1 MVGKVQLKWHFFLQL
16 VLSKAGTLDNNS
28 EKQWILEHQQK
39 ISYLNVTI
47 KADWNTPMTLRVFIA
62 NNITT

>member
-1 MVGKVQLKWHFFLQL
+1 MVGKVRLKWHFFLQL

-47 KADWNTPMTLRVFIA
+47 KADRTTPMTLRVFIA

>member
-1 MVGKVQLKWHFFLQL
+1 MIQLALLLKMKMTTVQ
-16 VLSKAGTLDNNS
+16 GTLDNNS